1 MTRLV
6 LTGPAANLIDAKLD
20 LVYRHMVQLPGG
32 SPFMSTHSLK
42 LVRSEVGECQNF
54 VSQSRRL
61 SDTSVSQV
69 GRCRTLRQSDGI
81 ASNPGREYAALSRW
95 NAVKSPGVAST

>member
-6 LTGPAANLIDAKLD
+6 LTGPGANLIDAKLD

-42 LVRSEVGECQNF
+42 LVRSEV
-54 VSQSRRL
+54 RL
-61 SDTSVSQV
+61 SEFPLWPLHFCFSHAYV
-69 GRCRTLRQSDGI
+69 
-81 ASNPGREYAALSRW
+81 NPGFVDCKSQRVGELS
-95 NAVKSPGVAST
+95 AYGLSDSS

>member
-6 LTGPAANLIDAKLD
+6 LTGPASNLIDAKLD

-42 LVRSEVGECQNF
+42 LVRSEVGGCRKFRQSELAVVGHF
-54 VSQSRRL
+54 SQSE
-61 SDTSVSQV
+61 V
-69 GRCRTLRQSDGI
+69 GRCRTLRQSDGV
-81 ASNPGREYAALSRW
+81 ASNSGKEYAALS
-95 NAVKSPGVAST
+95 G